1 MDPTRRTERLRVDG
15 VWLIGACALLCLAS
29 CRSSPP
35 CPAQARTDAS
45 KAISDYARQ
54 TSGWTSLKA
63 EARVTQWGAK
73 GRIRGTVLMFLERP
87 DLVRFDVMTQLGPA
101 AILTSDGE
109 RFQLADMRENVF
121 MHGPTCPENIQR
133 LLGISMDA
141 DNVLRLLTGNTPII
155 EAQAESMVC
164 EGGNYIVT
172 IKGTDG
178 STQEI
183 AFAVPDADEDK
194 PSYEQRLEL
203 RRSRLESADGDLVW
217 EATYGDYTLV
227 QGFFFP
233 TRVRFVDN
241 QHDSDTSVRIKSIAV
256 NPTIPAGAFQQTPRP
271 GMVDTPSPCVGIGG
285 VPGAKLQ
292 EDRGATP

>member
-1 MDPTRRTERLRVDG
+1 MRVSR
-15 VWLIGACALLCLAS
+15 VWWIGWSALLCLAG
-29 CRSSPP
+29 CGSSPP
-35 CPAQARTDAS
+35 CPAEARTDAS
-45 KAISDYARQ
+45 KAIADHASQ
-54 TSGWTSLKA
+54 IGGWTSLKA

-73 GRIRGTVLMFLERP
+73 GRIRGTVLMLLERP

-121 MHGPTCPENIQR
+121 LHGPTCPENIQR

-141 DNVLRLLTGNTPII
+141 DNVLRLLTGDTPII
-155 EAQAESMVC
+155 DAQTESMVC
-164 EGGNYIVT
+164 EGGNYIIT

-183 AFAVPDADEDK
+183 AFAVPDPDEGK

-203 RRSRLESADGDLVW
+203 RRSRLESASGDLVW

-233 TRVRFVDN
+233 TRVRFFDN
-241 QHDSDTSVRIKSIAV
+241 QYDSDTSVRIKSIAV

-271 GMVDTPSPCVGIGG
+271 GMVDTPSPCVGIGE
-285 VPGAKLQ
+285 PRGAKLQ
-292 EDRGATP
+292 EDRAATP